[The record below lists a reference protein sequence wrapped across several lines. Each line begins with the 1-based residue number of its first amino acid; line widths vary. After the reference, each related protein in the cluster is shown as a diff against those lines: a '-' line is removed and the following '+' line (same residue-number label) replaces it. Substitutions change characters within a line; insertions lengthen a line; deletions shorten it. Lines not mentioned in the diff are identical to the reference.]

1 MKFSYTLLKQFVPKL
16 KSKAQAMDLLSTY
29 SFEAEEAAGNTIE
42 VKIPANRYS
51 DASSHVGIARE
62 LSAALDEPL
71 VLRDFKNLPFIE
83 WKEKAKKAPKKFTV
97 TVQDETLCPR
107 YSAQYF
113 EHVKIGPSPKWLQTA
128 LTECGLRPINNVVDI
143 MNYVMIETGQPLHA
157 FDFDKLSGKGKPEI
171 IVRRAKK
178 GEHIT
183 SIDGVKYSLTTDMLV
198 IADPE
203 KPLAI
208 AGIKGGTGCEVTETT
223 TRILVEAANFDGVS
237 IMKTSRKLG
246 LTTDAS
252 QRFSHNISASLTEA
266 GLNRAAQA
274 LQTLADALP
283 GERFDSLAKPVPK
296 KVLVFDVEACNKLL
310 GTSFSDAEAAGYLR
324 RLQFKNTKKNL
335 WDVPQERTDIET
347 NEDLS
352 EEVIRMYGIGKL
364 KASAPHVPLMAP
376 VANDLIATKTLVR
389 NIVRGFGVDE
399 VYNHTF
405 ISKDDIARGELW
417 KGKAIALENPVSSE
431 FEYLRPLLA
440 YSVGKN
446 VDENFRYYDTV
457 RIFEIGNVFRNDGK
471 QLQEHTHLCV
481 ALGTKGDETFFEM
494 KGMVVR
500 LLEGL
505 GLADITMKEVP
516 HSDASFFIQA
526 SLEVKAG
533 GALIGYLGFSR
544 KNVSIA
550 EFNLDAIVK
559 LVEGEREYEPL
570 QKYPEVMRDVS
581 MFISLDTRIGEVMRV
596 VEEANERF
604 IVDVDLV
611 DEYVDDAYSDKQS
624 ITLRVVFQAKD
635 RTLTSDE
642 VDAEMKRIREMLA
655 TKFKAQLR

>member
-16 KSKAQAMDLLSTY
+16 GSKAQATDLLSAY
-29 SFEAEEAAGNTIE
+29 SFEAEEAQGGTIE
-42 VKIPANRYS
+42 IKIPANRYS
-51 DASSHVGIARE
+51 DASSHAGIARE
-62 LSAALDEPL
+62 LSAALDVPL
-71 VLRDFKNLPFIE
+71 ALRNFKNLPFIE
-83 WKEKAKKAPKKFTV
+83 WKEKAKKAPKKFSITV
-97 TVQDETLCPR
+97 EDETLCPR

-113 EHVKIGPSPKWLQTA
+113 ERVTIGPSPKWLQA
-128 LTECGLRPINNVVDI
+128 VLTECGLRPINNVVDI

-157 FDFDKLSGKGKPEI
+157 FDFDKLSGKRKPEI

-183 SIDGVKYSLTTDMLV
+183 SIDGVKYSLTPEMLV

-208 AGIKGGTGCEVTETT
+208 AGIKGGTGCEVTEST

-237 IMKTSRKLG
+237 IMKASRKLG

-252 QRFSHNISASLTEA
+252 QRFSHDISVSLTEA

-274 LQTLADALP
+274 LQSLAGALP
-283 GERFDSLAKPVPK
+283 GERFDSLAKPIPK
-296 KVLVFDVEACNKLL
+296 KVLAFDVEACNKLL
-310 GTSFSDAEAAGYLR
+310 GTSFSEKEAAGYLR
-324 RLQFKNTKKNL
+324 RLGFKNLKKNM
-335 WDVPQERTDIET
+335 WEAPQERTDIET

-364 KASAPHVPLMAP
+364 KAVAPRVPLMAP
-376 VANDLIATKTLVR
+376 VANNLITTKTLVR
-389 NIVRGFGVDE
+389 SMLRGFGIDE

-405 ISKDDIARGELW
+405 ISKDDISRGELW
-417 KGKAIALENPVSSE
+417 TGSAIALENPVSAE
-431 FEYLRPLLA
+431 YEYLRAALA
-440 YSVGKN
+440 YSVVKN
-446 VDENFRYYDTV
+446 VDENFKYYDTV

-471 QLQEHTHLCV
+471 HLHERTHLCI
-481 ALGTKGDETFFEM
+481 ALGTKGNETFFEL
-494 KGMVVR
+494 KGIIIRM
-500 LLEGL
+500 LEGL
-505 GLADITMKEVP
+505 GLADVSMRELAATDK
-516 HSDASFFIQA
+516 SFFMEN
-526 SLEVKAG
+526 SLEVKSG
-533 GALIGYLGFSR
+533 DTLLGYLGFSR

-550 EFNLDAIVK
+550 ELDLEAIVK
-559 LVEGEREYEPL
+559 HAEGDREYEPL

-581 MFISLDTRIGEVMRV
+581 MFISLDTRIGEIMQA
-596 VEEANERF
+596 VEEANEKL

-611 DEYVDDAYSDKQS
+611 DEYADDAFSDKQS

-642 VDAEMKRIREMLA
+642 VDKEMKRVREMLTA
-655 TKFKAQLR
+655 QFKAQTR

>member
-16 KSKAQAMDLLSTY
+16 VGKAQTMDLLSTY
-29 SFEAEEAAGNTIE
+29 SFEAEEAQGNTIE
-42 VKIPANRYS
+42 IKIPANRYS

-62 LSAALDEPL
+62 LSAALDVPL
-71 VLRDFKNLPFIE
+71 VLRNFKNLPFIE
-83 WKEKAKKAPKKFTV
+83 QKAKVAKSPKKYSV
-97 TVQDETLCPR
+97 SVQDEKLCPR

-113 EHVKIGPSPKWLQTA
+113 EHVKIGPSPKWLQSA

-157 FDFDKLSGKGKPEI
+157 FDYDKLAGKGKPEI

-178 GEHIT
+178 GERIT
-183 SIDGVKYSLTTDMLV
+183 SIDGVKYPLGAEMLV

-208 AGIKGGTGCEVTETT
+208 AGIKGGTGCEVTEMT

-252 QRFSHNISASLTEA
+252 QRFSHDISSSLAEA

-274 LQTLADALP
+274 LQSLAGALP
-283 GERFDSLAKPVPK
+283 GERYDSLAKPNPK
-296 KVLVFDVEACNKLL
+296 KVLAFDIAACNKLL
-310 GTSFSDAEAAGYLR
+310 GASFSNAEAAGYLR
-324 RLQFKNTKKNL
+324 RLGFKNVKKNL
-335 WDVPQERTDIET
+335 WEIPSERTDIET

-352 EEVIRMYGIGKL
+352 EEVIRIYGIGKL

-376 VANDLIATKTLVR
+376 VANDLVTTKTLAR
-389 NIVRGFGVDE
+389 NMLRGFGIDE

-431 FEYLRPLLA
+431 YEYLRQALA
-440 YSVGKN
+440 YSVAKN
-446 VDENFRYYDTV
+446 IDENFKYYDTV
-457 RIFEIGNVFRNDGK
+457 RIFEIGNTFLNDGK
-471 QLQEHTHLCV
+471 HTHERTHLCV
-481 ALGTKGDETFFEM
+481 ALGAKNSETFFEL
-494 KGMVVR
+494 KGIVIRM
-500 LLEGL
+500 LEGL
-505 GLADITMKEVP
+505 GVMDVTMKELP
-516 HSDASFFIQA
+516 QNESSFFMES
-526 SLEVKAG
+526 SLEVKSG
-533 GALIGYLGFSR
+533 NTLLGYLGFSR
-544 KNVSIA
+544 GSVSIA
-550 EFNLDAIVK
+550 ELDLEAIIK
-559 LVEGEREYEPL
+559 NAEGEREYEPL
-570 QKYPEVMRDVS
+570 QKYPEVMRDIS
-581 MFISLDTRIGEVMRV
+581 MFISLDTRIGDVM
-596 VEEANERF
+596 EAVQGENVKL
-604 IVDVDLV
+604 ITDVDLV
-611 DEYVDDAYSDKQS
+611 DEYVDEAFSDKQS

-642 VDAEMKRIREMLA
+642 IDREMKRIREMLA
-655 TKFKAQLR
+655 SQFNAQTR